1 MFGFFSTPI
10 KKNMNVNPIIS
21 NFRAFQQENPNL
33 KHWSV
38 YFIYLRYNL
47 LYTFSLAENTDLD
60 SHKCMSGSILS
71 NTSPPSQSFLSLLS
85 LSFSLFHSL
94 SSISLFLPLW
104 LSVGRP
110 CLFDIGTYVNFTLK
124 WVSLFT
130 FYKTNYLPIK
140 LVKNQSYLS
149 MKVYCYY

>member
-1 MFGFFSTPI
+1 
-10 KKNMNVNPIIS
+10 MNVNPIIS

-71 NTSPPSQSFLSLLS
+71 NTSPPSQSFLSLPLSLFFSLS
-85 LSFSLFHSL
+85 LSLLYLSL
-94 SSISLFLPLW
+94 SSNMN
-104 LSVGRP
+104 VCR
-110 CLFDIGTYVNFTLK
+110 
-124 WVSLFT
+124 
-130 FYKTNYLPIK
+130 
-140 LVKNQSYLS
+140 
-149 MKVYCYY
+149 